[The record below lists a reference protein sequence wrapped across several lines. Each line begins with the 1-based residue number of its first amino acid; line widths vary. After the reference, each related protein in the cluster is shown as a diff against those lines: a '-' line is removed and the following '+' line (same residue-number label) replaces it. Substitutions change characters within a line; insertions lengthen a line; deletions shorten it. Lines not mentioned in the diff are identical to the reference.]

1 MARGW
6 DGECAR
12 LPLEEK
18 LLEPGEK
25 TGERGQDESVQGR
38 DYPGAEGVVGGVAV
52 GLGTDVGQEA
62 GKGLG
67 RKGDWVQHV
76 SYLS

>member
-1 MARGW
+1 MS
-6 DGECAR
+6 
-12 LPLEEK
+12 
-18 LLEPGEK
+18 
-25 TGERGQDESVQGR
+25 ERGQNEGVEGR

-67 RKGDWVQHV
+67 RKGGWVKHV
-76 SYLS
+76 SYLG

>member
-1 MARGW
+1 MS
-6 DGECAR
+6 
-12 LPLEEK
+12 
-18 LLEPGEK
+18 
-25 TGERGQDESVQGR
+25 ERGQNEGVEGR

-67 RKGDWVQHV
+67 RKGDWVKHV
-76 SYLS
+76 SYLG